1 MTNQRIRNAMY
12 RAHLKQWQ
20 LANLLHISEFTLCRR
35 MRLEMSAEEQDR
47 IVAIIEGKEDSQ
59 RDE

>member
-1 MTNQRIRNAMY
+1 MTNQRIRDAMY
-12 RAHLKQWQ
+12 KAGIKQWQ

-35 MRLEMSAEEQDR
+35 MRLEMSAEEQER

-59 RDE
+59 NDE